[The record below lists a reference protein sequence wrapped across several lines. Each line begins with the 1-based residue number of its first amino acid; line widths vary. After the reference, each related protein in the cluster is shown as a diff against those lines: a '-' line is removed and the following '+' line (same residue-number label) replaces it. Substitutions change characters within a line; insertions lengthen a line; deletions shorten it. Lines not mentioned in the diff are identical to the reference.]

1 MGFSRQEYWSGL
13 PCSSPGNLPNPGIK
27 PGSPALQ
34 ADSLP
39 SEPPGNLLLLWGFL
53 KILPD
58 SAYLDLSPLPSEP
71 ITSIEEQSFL
81 SLTASPR
88 LAGCSPDTLHSAQ
101 QFLGPP

>member
-1 MGFSRQEYWSGL
+1 MEFFRQEYWNGL
-13 PCSSPGNLPNPGIK
+13 SFPSPGDLPNSGIK
-27 PGSPALQ
+27 TSSPALQ

-71 ITSIEEQSFL
+71 VTSL
-81 SLTASPR
+81 Y
-88 LAGCSPDTLHSAQ
+88 
-101 QFLGPP
+101 